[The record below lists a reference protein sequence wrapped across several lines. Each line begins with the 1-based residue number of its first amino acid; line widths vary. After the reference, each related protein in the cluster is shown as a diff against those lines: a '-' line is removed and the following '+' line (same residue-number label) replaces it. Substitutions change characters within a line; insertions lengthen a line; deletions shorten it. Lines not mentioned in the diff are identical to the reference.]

1 MPISL
6 VERVR
11 AVERALAAASQIS
24 LVERVRAVER
34 ALAAASHRRMFCWVD
49 RASQQPPRLERVVSH
64 RALHAASVLLAV
76 REAMRVLAVFI
87 AWLNYKR
94 LQRLFRSTFLAM
106 QYKTFAVRKIK
117 ANNRALIRQCFYV
130 WCNRP
135 QPRYTLQV

>member
-1 MPISL
+1 MP
-6 VERVR
+6 
-11 AVERALAAASQIS
+11 IS

-34 ALAAASHRRMFCWVD
+34 ALAAASHRRIFCWGD

-64 RALHAASVLLAV
+64 VLTA
-76 REAMRVLAVFI
+76 REALPTFI

-94 LQRLFRSTFLAM
+94 QQRLFRSTFLAM
-106 QYKTFAVRKIK
+106 QYNMFAVQKIK
-117 ANNRALIRQCFYV
+117 ANNRQLLRQCFYA